1 MTPVPRVEHFDVFFL
16 ESKALSWGFRTQ
28 FQPIILL
35 RKIYDFQYISKIL
48 RGVSIL
54 MLHHPE
60 TIVVCWLIYC

>member
-1 MTPVPRVEHFDVFFL
+1 MTLVPRVEHFDVFFL
-16 ESKALSWGFRTQ
+16 ESKALSWGFWIQ

-54 MLHHPE
+54 MLHHPQ